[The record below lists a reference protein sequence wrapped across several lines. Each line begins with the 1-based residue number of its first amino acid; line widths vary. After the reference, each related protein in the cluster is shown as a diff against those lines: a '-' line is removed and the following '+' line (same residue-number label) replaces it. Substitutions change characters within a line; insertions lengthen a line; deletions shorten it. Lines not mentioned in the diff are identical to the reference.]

1 MQLLFGKNCVSET
14 AKHTFFGIWLEY
26 RPIYRIPGLYC
37 TRTRARLIR
46 ARSVNAAGDVRIET
60 WRPSIQLLLYS
71 ENDDKRR
78 SMAKILIL
86 YVENQMAVSE
96 FRPQNDNSHQHTC
109 MHVNLEDAKWRTSFT
124 TVNGHYHMQRKDVAS
139 RSTRPFYQT
148 SDVSS
153 YITVLCVVVGC
164 KLQPVILLFYVF
176 LVFRVHIHARSVKMR
191 L

>member
-71 ENDDKRR
+71 ENDEKRR

-109 MHVNLEDAKWRTSFT
+109 TWIWKMPTDGLRLQQLTVITTCREKMSLRVRRAHFT
-124 TVNGHYHMQRKDVAS
+124 K
-139 RSTRPFYQT
+139 
-148 SDVSS
+148 
-153 YITVLCVVVGC
+153 
-164 KLQPVILLFYVF
+164 
-176 LVFRVHIHARSVKMR
+176 R
-191 L
+191 LMCRLI